1 MFSSTSPMN
10 NNLMTSSIVSS
21 APSDTIISSTTGI
34 QADYN
39 NTIGSSTTLPSGI
52 TYTKDNED
60 IQFINTTSTCLNPVS
75 DICTKV
81 FNEVEATSILD
92 PINSH
97 QVSSLEAAVAA
108 AAAALV
114 VSSKNSTAILPV
126 PTYGDPANHSALL
139 ADLSAKD
146 TSSNAQIQDKTETNY
161 SFTQSSSSITQNHK
175 VSLPSLCGDLQLPL
189 ITSATITSSASP
201 TVTSSI
207 MNSGTAAALAANLVN
222 VGPKRLHVSNIPFRF
237 READLRQLLG
247 PFGTILDVEI
257 IFNERGSKGF
267 GFVTFATG
275 EEADHA
281 RENLNGTVVE
291 GRKIEINNATARVM
305 TKKKSE
311 SPTLLKTAT
320 TLRGVRALVPNTSS
334 TAAIAAAAAALR
346 GAAGITCGL
355 PVVSMPT
362 PSNLTSMVVGSGIN
376 GLLQNQACFAN
387 ANPTL
392 TNMAALPTGNTF
404 NANQALLAAAM
415 ASASGTPMNYNPA
428 AAAAFCLAGADPNTA
443 ALLASYAAAAFG
455 GIGSSGPGCLGTNNG
470 SVNGTAPS
478 TAIQNFGSPSQA
490 PGLANS
496 LAAMAMFPST
506 GTILGPNGHTPLVQW
521 FDPSS
526 NMGVELELQ
535 HRIQQQ
541 QQQIQANQ
549 RALAAAVA
557 AGFTP
562 VSFPATNTIENL
574 TASIS
579 GNPVGLCGAFSPSQA
594 AAAVAANMLRAF
606 SNSTNSLSAA
616 NLTSNRSGT
625 TNSNILASSASGSQN
640 ATAVQIQA
648 NGTHTSISGSQVAVS
663 ASNTPGVV
671 QTSLSG
677 TNQPAMAAAAAAAAA
692 AASQHFPTQT
702 SVSPTVMSYLPD
714 LNAAAAAA
722 ASIDPYLNRLAAGY
736 AINNAVVTTPAIYR
750 TNSSYQRFSPY

>member
-1 MFSSTSPMN
+1 MKNTNNTSV
-10 NNLMTSSIVSS
+10 MTSNVTSSVSNEVVVSS
-21 APSDTIISSTTGI
+21 SAGLSTNFISSNGLVSTLSTGVM
-34 QADYN
+34 
-39 NTIGSSTTLPSGI
+39 STM
-52 TYTKDNED
+52 DNED
-60 IQFINTTSTCLNPVS
+60 TQLVNAISNCGNPVT
-75 DICTKV
+75 DVCTKDL
-81 FNEVEATSILD
+81 NDVEGKSMLD
-92 PINSH
+92 QINSH
-97 QVSSLEAAVAA
+97 QVVSLEAAVAA
-108 AAAALV
+108 AAAALA
-114 VSSKNSTAILPV
+114 VSTKNSTIISQG
-126 PTYGDPANHSALL
+126 PTYSGSLNNPLHLSKLPASDIN
-139 ADLSAKD
+139 LSVHTAEKLE
-146 TSSNAQIQDKTETNY
+146 TSY
-161 SFTQSSSSITQNHK
+161 SLTSPTVPITQNQN
-175 VSLPSLCGDLQLPL
+175 VQLFSLSGELNLPL
-189 ITSATITSSASP
+189 ITSAAITSIHSP
-201 TVTSSI
+201 TLTSCGL
-207 MNSGTAAALAANLVN
+207 NSGAAAALAANLVS

-275 EEADHA
+275 EEADRA

-320 TLRGVRALVPNTSS
+320 ALRGVRALVPSTSS

-346 GAAGITCGL
+346 GAAGLTGGL
-355 PVVSMPT
+355 PMVSMSAPG
-362 PSNLTSMVVGSGIN
+362 NLASMVVASGI
-376 GLLQNQACFAN
+376 GGILQNPATFSAT
-387 ANPTL
+387 APTL
-392 TNMAALPTGNTF
+392 TNIAAMPSCNSL

-415 ASASGTPMNYNPA
+415 ASASGAPVNYNPA

-455 GIGSSGPGCLGTNNG
+455 GIGNASNGCLVNNNG
-470 SVNGTAPS
+470 SASGNTPS
-478 TAIQNFGSPSQA
+478 TVIQTFGSPSQA
-490 PGLANS
+490 ASLTNS
-496 LAAMAMFPST
+496 LAAMAMLPQT
-506 GTILGPNGHTPLVQW
+506 VPLLGSNAPAPLVQW
-521 FDPSS
+521 FDPGS

-562 VSFPATNTIENL
+562 VSLSVTNPIESL
-574 TASIS
+574 TGSIS
-579 GNPVGLCGAFSPSQA
+579 GNTVGLCGNLSPSQA

-606 SNSTNSLSAA
+606 SNSSTSINPN

-625 TNSNILASSASGSQN
+625 NNPNVLVSSASGSQN
-640 ATAVQIQA
+640 VSAVQIQT
-648 NGTHTSISGSQVAVS
+648 NGSYTSVSSGQASVSGSN
-663 ASNTPGVV
+663 ASGMS
-671 QTSLSG
+671 QASLSG
-677 TNQPAMAAAAAAAAA
+677 TNQSVMA

-722 ASIDPYLNRLAAGY
+722 AAASMDPYLNRLAAGY
-736 AINNAVVTTPAIYR
+736 ALNNAVVTTPAIYR